1 MTPASDAD
9 AGRHR
14 GNKYRAVVLGIAVA
28 AFASAVALAAGGSAP
43 PGLTAPAGR
52 PVADA
57 MPGPGHPDLRLA
69 LPKSLVTAGPIT
81 SNISSAGSLNWAG
94 FAVTRHRVTFRS
106 VRATFFVP
114 YLNCAAS
121 PGKTLSSSWAG
132 LDGYSGRSTSVEQI
146 GIAANCRASG
156 SASYFG
162 WFEMF
167 PYAEATLPVK
177 VHPGDSITAEVTYSA
192 AHGDFRLTL
201 TDTTRGERVMRV
213 RRCPDVTVSGT
224 KVTCPRTSAEV
235 IAEAPETGS
244 GKQLSIAPLSDY
256 GAMSFTGIRVTDSA
270 GKTGGIVSSH
280 WSATRIVQLGSSTGP
295 VVAQPT
301 PLSGGQFD
309 DYWLREA

>member
-1 MTPASDAD
+1 MTSASGGHA
-9 AGRHR
+9 AQHR
-14 GNKYRAVVLGIAVA
+14 GNKCRGVVLGIAAA
-28 AFASAVALAAGGSAP
+28 AFASAVALGTGDTAP
-43 PGLTAPAGR
+43 PSLTAPAGHQ
-52 PVADA
+52 VAE
-57 MPGPGHPDLRLA
+57 MSGPRHPDLRVE
-69 LPKSLVTAGPIT
+69 LPLSIAAGRAT

-121 PGKTLSSSWAG
+121 QGKTLSSSWAG
-132 LDGYSGRSTSVEQI
+132 LDGYSGTSTSVEQI
-146 GIAANCRASG
+146 GIAADCSAGG

-177 VHPGDSITAEVTYSA
+177 VHPGDSVTAQVTYST

-201 TDTTRGERVMRV
+201 TDSTRGERVVRV
-213 RRCPDVTVSGT
+213 RRCPDLTVSGA
-224 KVTCPRTSAEV
+224 KVTCPRASAEV

-256 GAMSFTGIRVTDSA
+256 GAMSFTGIRLTDSA

-280 WSATRIVQLGSSTGP
+280 WSATKIVQLGGSSGP
-295 VVAQPT
+295 VLAQPT
-301 PLSGGQFD
+301 TLSGGQFD
-309 DYWLREA
+309 DYWLREG